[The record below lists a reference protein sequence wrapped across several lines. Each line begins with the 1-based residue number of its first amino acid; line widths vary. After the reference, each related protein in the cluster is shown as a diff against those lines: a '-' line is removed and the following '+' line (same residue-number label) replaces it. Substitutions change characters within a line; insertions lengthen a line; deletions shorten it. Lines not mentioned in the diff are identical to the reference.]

1 MTRPHARK
9 PLTLLPLTS
18 MLALTLALAACSS
31 LVKRDTP
38 SIAHVHI
45 GHAITGW
52 PLAPNKQGL
61 LVVAEIES
69 VKASTNA
76 ELMLESARDGDLANA
91 KRYLREVVRS
101 VDPMLLDPDRD
112 FRSGAGDHTG
122 DHAGRHASGTDGSDA
137 SAGGDYGLRRATAEA
152 VTHLKLASEVPD
164 ASANVQRTIARG
176 NVRANRIV
184 DRVDELVAF
193 MDAGLRSEDVG
204 ELEVIAEE
212 IALVLRQVAGGPELE
227 NVYGLYEFREDIESM
242 VEREDPP
249 YQTVDAWYLFNL
261 VKLPSG
267 DWGFASRRS
276 RGVAGAGY

>member
-1 MTRPHARK
+1 MPTPSPCRIRTA
-9 PLTLLPLTS
+9 
-18 MLALTLALAACSS
+18 LATIGLSLALAACGS

-52 PLAPNKQGL
+52 PLTPNRQGL

-69 VKASTNA
+69 VKAATNA
-76 ELMLESARDGDLANA
+76 ELMLEAARDGDLVNA
-91 KRYLREVVRS
+91 QRYLRQVVQS
-101 VDPMLLDPDRD
+101 VDPMLLDPDRRQAD
-112 FRSGAGDHTG
+112 AGGEGTDTHAHGAT
-122 DHAGRHASGTDGSDA
+122 SGTGGSDE

-164 ASANVQRTIARG
+164 ASANVQRTVARG
-176 NVRANRIV
+176 NVHASRIV
-184 DRVDELVAF
+184 DRADELVAF
-193 MDAGLRSEDVG
+193 MDAGLRSDDVI
-204 ELEVIAEE
+204 EMEIIAEE
-212 IALVLRQVAGGPELE
+212 MALVLRRIAGGPDMADE
-227 NVYGLYEFREDIESM
+227 VYGLYEFREDIEAM

-261 VKLPSG
+261 VRLPSG
-267 DWGFASRRS
+267 EWSFASRRS